1 MEQDI
6 QRLIERFM
14 AGLTSIEEESRLA
27 EYMRTHEVDEDL
39 LPYKRMFAWFD
50 EGMPMKESA
59 EKEQTDLSVPPH
71 VPRHAKGGSRPALL
85 RKLSYFIM
93 AAAAAALLLVVIW
106 PRTEPAQMANNV
118 PVETMPV
125 EKKPVAK
132 PDTLAS
138 DTTTTIATPKK
149 KTRRYIRRDRFKA
162 MPPKVYMAKAAPD
175 SSANEMEILTEKA
188 VRESEIQQER
198 ILNAIYE
205 EYRKMELGVNLYL
218 TAMENYDLEEECY

>member
-6 QRLIERFM
+6 HRLIERFM
-14 AGLTSIEEESRLA
+14 AGLTSIEEERFIADYL
-27 EYMRTHEVDEDL
+27 RTHEVDGDL

-50 EGMPMKESA
+50 EGMP
-59 EKEQTDLSVPPH
+59 
-71 VPRHAKGGSRPALL
+71 AKGQPKGTRRAANL
-85 RKLSYFIM
+85 RKLYCAIM
-93 AAAAAALLLVVIW
+93 AAAALALLLIVAW
-106 PRTEPAQMANNV
+106 PGKEPRQVANSVPAAQQ
-118 PVETMPV
+118 PVRKEPV
-125 EKKPVAK
+125 TK
-132 PDTLAS
+132 PDTLLTDS
-138 DTTTTIATPKK
+138 TTTIAPKEK
-149 KTRRYIRRDRFKA
+149 PRRRMRRDRFKA

-205 EYRKMELGVNLYL
+205 EYRKIELGVNLYL

>member
-6 QRLIERFM
+6 HRLIKRFM
-14 AGLTSIEEESRLA
+14 AGLTSIEEESRIADYL
-27 EYMRTHEVDEDL
+27 RTHEVDEEL

-50 EGMPMKESA
+50 EGMP
-59 EKEQTDLSVPPH
+59 
-71 VPRHAKGGSRPALL
+71 AKRPAKAFRHTAVL

>member
-50 EGMPMKESA
+50 EGMP
-59 EKEQTDLSVPPH
+59 V
-71 VPRHAKGGSRPALL
+71 KGQPKGTRRAANL
-85 RKLSYFIM
+85 RKLYCAIM
-93 AAAAAALLLVVIW
+93 AAAALALLLIVAW
-106 PRTEPAQMANNV
+106 PGKEPRQVANSVPAAQQ
-118 PVETMPV
+118 PVRKEPV
-125 EKKPVAK
+125 TK
-132 PDTLAS
+132 PDTLLTDS
-138 DTTTTIATPKK
+138 TTTIAPKEK
-149 KTRRYIRRDRFKA
+149 PRRHMRRDRFKA
-162 MPPKVYMAKAAPD
+162 MPPKVYMAEAAPD

-188 VRESEIQQER
+188 VRESETQQER

-205 EYRKMELGVNLYL
+205 EYRKIELGVNLYL

>member
-6 QRLIERFM
+6 HRLIERFM
-14 AGLTSIEEESRLA
+14 AGLTSIEEESRIADYL
-27 EYMRTHEVDEDL
+27 RTHEVDEEL

-50 EGMPMKESA
+50 EGMP
-59 EKEQTDLSVPPH
+59 
-71 VPRHAKGGSRPALL
+71 AKRPAKAFRHTAVL

-118 PVETMPV
+118 PVETTPV

-132 PDTLAS
+132 PDTLTN

-149 KTRRYIRRDRFKA
+149 KTRRHIRRDRFKA
-162 MPPKVYMAKAAPD
+162 MPPKVYMAEAKVD
-175 SSANEMEILTEKA
+175 STKNDAESLAKRE
-188 VRESEIQQER
+188 VREAEWRQEQ

-205 EYRKMELGVNLYL
+205 EYRQVQLGVDLYII
-218 TAMENYDLEEECY
+218 AMENYEEEEECY